1 MKLIPRNSKSQFKKG
16 ISGNPAGRPIG
27 SRNKATL
34 ACEQMLEGESE
45 GLLRVALE
53 LAEKGNIHALRL
65 CLERIVPP
73 RKERCINLELR
84 PIASPQD
91 LPIQFQDI
99 TAAIA
104 EGRITPS
111 EGESIANILTSHA
124 QTLGLVEMDRRV
136 AELEGHRSELS
147 HIGRRSRGSCRI
159 VAESVTFYKSLRNH
173 PNEITRTAN

>member
-1 MKLIPRNSKSQFKKG
+1 MSRTSKSQFKKG

-45 GLLRVALE
+45 NLLQVAIE
-53 LAEKGNIHALRL
+53 MAKIGNIHALRL

-84 PIASPQD
+84 PIVSPQD

-99 TAAIA
+99 TTAIA
-104 EGRITPS
+104 EGRITPADIMS
-111 EGESIANILTSHA
+111 
-124 QTLGLVEMDRRV
+124 
-136 AELEGHRSELS
+136 
-147 HIGRRSRGSCRI
+147 
-159 VAESVTFYKSLRNH
+159 K
-173 PNEITRTAN
+173 

>member
-1 MKLIPRNSKSQFKKG
+1 MKRIPRNSKSQFKKG
-16 ISGNPAGRPIG
+16 VSGNPAGRPVG

-45 GLLRVALE
+45 KLIRVAVE
-53 LAEKGNIHALRL
+53 LAKKGNIHALRL
-65 CLERIVPP
+65 CLDRIVPP

-99 TAAIA
+99 TTAIA

-111 EGESIANILTSHA
+111 EGESISNILSSHA
-124 QTLGLVEMDRRV
+124 QILGLVEMDRRI
-136 AELEGHRSELS
+136 AELEGHIPEISGYRKEMEMLKQQ
-147 HIGRRSRGSCRI
+147 SRGTDNLLAQR
-159 VAESVTFYKSLRNH
+159 KSSQ
-173 PNEITRTAN
+173 

>member
-1 MKLIPRNSKSQFKKG
+1 VKPISRNSKSQFKKG
-16 ISGNPAGRPIG
+16 VSGNPAGRPIG

-34 ACEQMLEGESE
+34 ACAQMLEGESE
-45 GLLRVALE
+45 ELLRVAVN
-53 LAEKGNIHALRL
+53 LAMKGNINALRL

-104 EGRITPS
+104 EGRITPG
-111 EGESIANILTSHA
+111 EGESISNILSSHA
-124 QTLGLVEMDRRV
+124 QTLKLVEMDRRV
-136 AELEGHRSELS
+136 AELEGHISQLS
-147 HIGRRSRGSCRI
+147 SYQREIEMFKQQSVGIDKLLRDRK
-159 VAESVTFYKSLRNH
+159 ES
-173 PNEITRTAN
+173 AQ

>member
-1 MKLIPRNSKSQFKKG
+1 MCDMKHVRRASKSQFKKG
-16 ISGNPAGRPIG
+16 VSGNPAGRPIG

-45 GLLRVALE
+45 GLLQVAVK
-53 LAEKGNIHALRL
+53 LAKKGNIHALRL

-73 RKERCINLELR
+73 RKERCINLELG

-104 EGRITPS
+104 EGRITPG
-111 EGESIANILTSHA
+111 EGESISNILSSHA

-136 AELEGHRSELS
+136 AELEGHLSELS
-147 HIGRRSRGSCRI
+147 SYRRDI
-159 VAESVTFYKSLRNH
+159 EMFKQESGGISALLKQLKES
-173 PNEITRTAN
+173 PK